1 MSSPLLTIAQDEWRY
16 WRRSK
21 VMLTV
26 MCITILLTAASVIV
40 TYVNMKLETEHRQH
54 LQAESEQT
62 FVDQPD
68 RHPHRMVHY
77 GHYLFRAPPPLG
89 RLDPGIDS
97 YTGSAIFL
105 EGHKQNTATFA
116 KQQQSSGLN
125 LLGALSPAFVIQVLA
140 PLLLI
145 VMGYAV
151 MTREREAGTFEF
163 LTVQGTSPLMLI
175 AGKSLALGTA
185 GLLVLSPLIIGAVV
199 SVLSGASFMTAALFI
214 ASYVIYLAIWCAL
227 VLLASTLSASNST
240 SFSCLIVAWI
250 VLCLILPR
258 IASNTASL
266 AVVSP
271 GKLETDFAVLD
282 KLRELG
288 DGHNSSDPA
297 FKALQD
303 NLLAK
308 YQVTSVDQ
316 LPVNFKGMVAQQSE
330 TQLTQVLN
338 QFAAQQM
345 AKDQQQ
351 AEVTRLFGWL
361 SPLIAIQTTS
371 MKLAGTDLENYQRF
385 LREAESVRFNFVQSL
400 NKMHAEALSYADD
413 ANKYQSHE
421 NLQKAKVSAS
431 NWQILNDF
439 HFTPLPAAQR
449 VTSSLYG
456 LAQLVAMFILAFGLT
471 YWAGRRV

>member
-1 MSSPLLTIAQDEWRY
+1 MSHPVLTIAKDEWRY
-16 WRRSK
+16 WQRSK
-21 VMLTV
+21 LMLSV
-26 MCITILLTAASVIV
+26 IGIAVLLSAASVIV
-40 TYVNMKLETEHRQH
+40 TYVNMKIETEQRQN

-62 FVDQPD
+62 FVEQPD

-89 RLDPGIDS
+89 RLDPGIDA

-105 EGHKQNTATFA
+105 EGHKQNSATFA

-145 VMGYAV
+145 VMGFAV

-163 LTVQGTSPLMLI
+163 LKVQGTSPLTLI
-175 AGKSLALGTA
+175 AGKGFALATA
-185 GLLVLSPLIIGAVV
+185 ALLVLSPLIGGALI
-199 SVLSGASFMTAALFI
+199 SVFNGASVSSAVMFI
-214 ASYVIYLAIWCAL
+214 ASYAIYLATWCAL
-227 VLLASTLSASNST
+227 ILLASTLSNSNST
-240 SFSCLIVAWI
+240 SFSSLVVVWI
-250 VLCLILPR
+250 ALCLILPR
-258 IASNTASL
+258 VASNTASL
-266 AVVSP
+266 VVNSP
-271 GKLETDFAVLD
+271 GKLETDFAVLER
-282 KLRELG
+282 LRELG
-288 DGHNSSDPA
+288 DGHNANDPA

-308 YQVTSVDQ
+308 YQVDSVEQ

-330 TQLTQVLN
+330 AQLTSVLQ
-338 QFAAQQM
+338 QFAEQHM
-345 AKDQQQ
+345 AKAEQQ
-351 AEVTRLFGWL
+351 AKVTRLFGWL

-385 LREAESVRFNFVQSL
+385 LREAESVRYSFVQSL
-400 NKMHAEALSYADD
+400 NKMHAEALTYADD
-413 ANKYQSHE
+413 ANKYQNHE
-421 NLQKAKVSAS
+421 NLQKAKISAS

-449 VTSSLYG
+449 IRASLSG
-456 LAQLVAMFILAFGLT
+456 LTQLLVCLLLALGMT
-471 YWAGRRV
+471 YWAGKRV